1 MPFQPFGY
9 RFDIKSPVSRDTLKG
24 NIRARKKGW
33 FHPKTGA
40 RGWVVGPI
48 ICLWFSAFDR
58 YGPMLVGV
66 LSDDGLACR
75 IKGRAGSDLNG
86 VLMFVALM
94 PFLIWLVYMSA
105 SDGDPAAGRLALI
118 VAIFIL
124 LSPLILWLAHSDRKD
139 AEPLVRFLRDVAGE
153 CTAPLRARPTQM
165 LLPDDLA
172 LRVSGDL
179 APPPLTTDTIYN
191 ALLETGTYEFI
202 VLERSAEKYLQTA
215 ARGGKFTIEM
225 RDGDYLHHYQA
236 RRVGS
241 TQTKRRKLNYDFSF
255 EEALEVVLAYAT
267 GNETPK
273 FVAWE
278 KMDMPAPTAA

>member
-9 RFDIKSPVSRDTLKG
+9 RFEILSPASREALKSK
-24 NIRARKKGW
+24 IRARKKGW

-40 RGWVVGPI
+40 RGWIVGPF

-58 YGPMLVGV
+58 YGPMLVGT
-66 LSDDGLACR
+66 LTDDGLACR

-86 VLMFVALM
+86 VVMFVAML
-94 PFLIWLVYMSA
+94 PFLIWLVYMST
-105 SDGDPAAGRLALI
+105 SEGDPAAGRLALI
-118 VAIFIL
+118 VAVFLL

-153 CTAPLRARPTQM
+153 RAAPLPGRPTQIP
-165 LLPDDLA
+165 LSQNLV
-172 LRVSGDL
+172 LRISGDL
-179 APPPLTTDTIYN
+179 APLPLTTDVIYD
-191 ALLETGTYEFI
+191 ALLETGTDEFI
-202 VLERSAEKYLQTA
+202 VLERSAENYIQTA
-215 ARGGKFTIEM
+215 SRAGKFTIEM

-236 RRVGS
+236 QRADRI
-241 TQTKRRKLNYDFSF
+241 QAKRRKLNFDFSF

-267 GNETPK
+267 GNEMPK
-273 FVAWE
+273 RITWE